1 MTKIFANVIPGDLI
15 TSDLFNQMIAKIEE
29 LDDRVAAI
37 ERTATGTIAGS
48 VQEIAKN
55 TSIIGARVYAVS
67 GNVTYS
73 STPTDNL
80 GNYSITNLLPGIY
93 RVWAESEGFSRS
105 NIETISVSSAATST
119 VNFVL
124 TSSVNMVEVP
134 DVQGVALSQALETI
148 RSSGLTAGFLMD
160 VDSNI
165 IDSTDQSSASLIVI
179 NQSLSPGEPVPV
191 GTVINLFMAVN
202 ATESLP
208 PIILDIKP
216 NVGVPKA
223 EVEIIG
229 IGFGSEKNK
238 VTFSKVEA
246 TEITAWTGDSIRV
259 KVPEGAVTG
268 TVDVQIITI
277 DGVKSNTFNF
287 TVKRDECTSGCTTSC
302 TASCTIGCTSGCTSS
317 CTASCVA
324 VCTSACVS
332 SCTTTRILCVNKCE
346 LSAVTTCGLKEA
358 VVCSKEIISKNISIP
373 TPSSSIVNLQQNPG
387 NFYEYAGETLVNNT
401 DIAIKKSDTVMIGDK
416 DNRVE
421 GTIQKADV
429 RIEGKEGE
437 ISKAIITS
445 GTRNVEIKT
454 QSGDEIKG
462 NAISSAAI
470 GVAPK
475 ATVIS
480 IKDTK
485 GKAWGGTI
493 VTTEGQYETGIGITI
508 EPGKEAT
515 IQVGDKLITGKVT
528 EKVVISTK
536 DIDPGNVGINRL
548 SP

>member
-1 MTKIFANVIPGDLI
+1 MTKIFANVAPGDLI

-48 VQEIAKN
+48 VKEIAK
-55 TSIIGARVYAVS
+55 SMPIIGARIYAVS

-93 RVWAESEGFSRS
+93 RVWAESEDFSRS
-105 NIETISVSSAATST
+105 NIETISVSSASTST

-165 IDSTDQSSASLIVI
+165 IDSTDSSSSSLIVI

-216 NVGVPKA
+216 NVDVPKA

-229 IGFGSEKNK
+229 VGFGSKKNK

-246 TEITAWTGDSIRV
+246 TEITAWTGDSVRV

-277 DGVKSNTFNF
+277 DGLKSNTFNF
-287 TVKRDECTSGCTTSC
+287 TVKREECTSGCTTSC

-317 CTASCVA
+317 CTASCTVA
-324 VCTSACVS
+324 CTSACIF
-332 SCTTTRILCVNKCE
+332 SCTTARIAACLRDI
-346 LSAVTTCGLKEA
+346 S
-358 VVCSKEIISKNISIP
+358 VCSKELILKNISIP
-373 TPSSSIVNLQQNPG
+373 TSSSRIVNLQQNQG
-387 NFYEYAGETLVNNT
+387 NFYEDAGETLVNNT

-421 GTIQKADV
+421 GTIKKADV

-480 IKDTK
+480 IKDSK

-493 VTTEGQYETGIGITI
+493 VTTEGQYETSIGITI

-536 DIDPGNVGINRL
+536 DIDLGNVGINRL

>member
-1 MTKIFANVIPGDLI
+1 MTKIFANVAPGDLI
-15 TSDLFNQMIAKIEE
+15 TSALFNQMIAKIEE

-48 VQEIAKN
+48 VKEIAK
-55 TSIIGARVYAVS
+55 SMPIIGARIYAVS
-67 GNVTYS
+67 GNATYS

-93 RVWAESEGFSRS
+93 RVWAESEDFSRS

-165 IDSTDQSSASLIVI
+165 IDSTDPSSASLIVI

-216 NVGVPKA
+216 NVGEPTA
-223 EVEIIG
+223 EIEIIG

-246 TEITAWTGDSIRV
+246 TEITAWTGDSIIV
-259 KVPEGAVTG
+259 KVPKGAVTG

-287 TVKRDECTSGCTTSC
+287 TVKSEECTSGCTTSC

-317 CTASCVA
+317 CTVSCTA
-324 VCTSACVS
+324 ACTSARIS
-332 SCTTTRILCVNKCE
+332 SCTTTRILCADKCE
-346 LSAVTTCGLKEA
+346 LSAITACLREIG
-358 VVCSKEIISKNISIP
+358 VCSKEIILKNISIP
-373 TPSSSIVNLQQNPG
+373 TSSSRIVNLQQNSG
-387 NFYEYAGETLVNNT
+387 NSYEYAGNTLVNNT
-401 DIAIKKSDTVMIGDK
+401 DIAIKKTDTVMIGDK
-416 DNRVE
+416 NNRVE

-429 RIEGKEGE
+429 RIEGNEGE

-480 IKDTK
+480 IKDAK

-536 DIDPGNVGINRL
+536 DIDLGNVGINRL

>member
-1 MTKIFANVIPGDLI
+1 MTKIFANVAPGDLI

-48 VQEIAKN
+48 VKEIAK
-55 TSIIGARVYAVS
+55 SMPIIGARIYAVS
-67 GNVTYS
+67 GNATYS

-93 RVWAESEGFSRS
+93 RVWAESEDFSRS

-165 IDSTDQSSASLIVI
+165 IDSTDPSSASLIVI

-216 NVGVPKA
+216 NVGEPTA
-223 EVEIIG
+223 EIEIIG

-246 TEITAWTGDSIRV
+246 TEITAWTGDSIIV
-259 KVPEGAVTG
+259 KVPKGAVTG

-287 TVKRDECTSGCTTSC
+287 TVKSEECTSGCTTSC

-317 CTASCVA
+317 CTVSCTA
-324 VCTSACVS
+324 ACTSARIS
-332 SCTTTRILCVNKCE
+332 SCTTTRILCADKCE
-346 LSAVTTCGLKEA
+346 LSAITACLREIG
-358 VVCSKEIISKNISIP
+358 VCSKEIILKNISIP
-373 TPSSSIVNLQQNPG
+373 TSSSRIVNLQQNSG
-387 NFYEYAGETLVNNT
+387 NSYEYAGETLVNNT
-401 DIAIKKSDTVMIGDK
+401 DIAIKKTDTVMIGDK
-416 DNRVE
+416 NNRVE

-429 RIEGKEGE
+429 RIEGNEGE

-480 IKDTK
+480 IKDAK

-536 DIDPGNVGINRL
+536 DIDLGNVGINRL

>member
-1 MTKIFANVIPGDLI
+1 MTKIFANVAPGDLI

-48 VQEIAKN
+48 VKEIAKN
-55 TSIIGARVYAVS
+55 MPIIGARVYAVS
-67 GNVTYS
+67 GNATYS

-93 RVWAESEGFSRS
+93 RVWAESEDFSRS

-165 IDSTDQSSASLIVI
+165 IDSTDPSSSSLIVI

-216 NVGVPKA
+216 NVDVPKA

-246 TEITAWTGDSIRV
+246 TDITAWTGDSIRV

-287 TVKRDECTSGCTTSC
+287 TVKCEECKSGCTTSC

-317 CTASCVA
+317 CTVSCTA
-324 VCTSACVS
+324 ACTSTRIS
-332 SCTTTRILCVNKCE
+332 SCTTTRILCVDKCE
-346 LSAVTTCGLKEA
+346 LSAITACLRDIS
-358 VVCSKEIISKNISIP
+358 VCSKEIILKNIFIP
-373 TPSSSIVNLQQNPG
+373 TSSSSVVNLQQNPG
-387 NFYEYAGETLVNNT
+387 NSYEYAGETLVNNT

-416 DNRVE
+416 GNRVE
-421 GTIQKADV
+421 GTITKADV

-480 IKDTK
+480 IKDAK

-536 DIDPGNVGINRL
+536 DIDLGNVGINRL

>member
-1 MTKIFANVIPGDLI
+1 MTKIFANVAPGDLI

-48 VQEIAKN
+48 VKEIAK
-55 TSIIGARVYAVS
+55 SMPIIGARIYAVS
-67 GNVTYS
+67 GNATYS

-93 RVWAESEGFSRS
+93 RVWAESEDFSRS
-105 NIETISVSSAATST
+105 NIETISVSSASTST

-165 IDSTDQSSASLIVI
+165 IDSTDPSSASLIVI

-216 NVGVPKA
+216 NVGEPTA
-223 EVEIIG
+223 EIEIIG

-246 TEITAWTGDSIRV
+246 TEITAWTGDSIIV
-259 KVPEGAVTG
+259 KVPKGAVTG

-287 TVKRDECTSGCTTSC
+287 TVKSEECTSGCTTSC

-317 CTASCVA
+317 CTVSCTA
-324 VCTSACVS
+324 ACTSARIS
-332 SCTTTRILCVNKCE
+332 SCTTTRILCADKCE
-346 LSAVTTCGLKEA
+346 LSAITACLRDIS
-358 VVCSKEIISKNISIP
+358 VCSKEIILKNISIP
-373 TPSSSIVNLQQNPG
+373 TSSSRIVNLQQNSG
-387 NFYEYAGETLVNNT
+387 NSYEYAGETLVNNT
-401 DIAIKKSDTVMIGDK
+401 DIAIKKTDTVMIGDK
-416 DNRVE
+416 NNRVE

-429 RIEGKEGE
+429 RIEGNEGE

-454 QSGDEIKG
+454 QSGDEVKG

-480 IKDTK
+480 IKDAK

-493 VTTEGQYETGIGITI
+493 VTTEGQYEAGIGITI

-536 DIDPGNVGINRL
+536 DIDLGNVGINRL

>member
-1 MTKIFANVIPGDLI
+1 MTKIFANVAPGDLI

-48 VQEIAKN
+48 VKEIAK
-55 TSIIGARVYAVS
+55 SMPIIGARIYAVS
-67 GNVTYS
+67 GNATYS

-93 RVWAESEGFSRS
+93 RVWAESEDFSRS
-105 NIETISVSSAATST
+105 NIETISVSSASTST

-165 IDSTDQSSASLIVI
+165 IDSTDPSSASLIVI

-216 NVGVPKA
+216 NVGEPTA
-223 EVEIIG
+223 EIEIIG

-246 TEITAWTGDSIRV
+246 TEITAWTGDSIIV
-259 KVPEGAVTG
+259 KVPKGAVTG

-287 TVKRDECTSGCTTSC
+287 TVKSEECTSGCTTSC

-317 CTASCVA
+317 CTVSCTA
-324 VCTSACVS
+324 ACTSACIS
-332 SCTTTRILCVNKCE
+332 SCTTTRILCADKCE
-346 LSAVTTCGLKEA
+346 LSAITACLRDIS
-358 VVCSKEIISKNISIP
+358 VCSKEIILKNISIP
-373 TPSSSIVNLQQNPG
+373 TSSSRIVNLQQNPG
-387 NFYEYAGETLVNNT
+387 NSYEYAGDTLVNNT
-401 DIAIKKSDTVMIGDK
+401 DIAIKKTDTVMIGDK
-416 DNRVE
+416 NNRVE

-429 RIEGKEGE
+429 RIEGNEGE

-480 IKDTK
+480 IKDAK

-493 VTTEGQYETGIGITI
+493 VTTEGQYEASIGITI

-536 DIDPGNVGINRL
+536 DIDLGNVGINRL

>member
-1 MTKIFANVIPGDLI
+1 MTKIFANVAPGDLI

-48 VQEIAKN
+48 VKEIAK
-55 TSIIGARVYAVS
+55 SMPIIGARIYAVS
-67 GNVTYS
+67 GNATYS

-93 RVWAESEGFSRS
+93 RVWAESEDFSRS
-105 NIETISVSSAATST
+105 NIETISVSSASTST

-165 IDSTDQSSASLIVI
+165 IDSTDPSSASLIVI

-216 NVGVPKA
+216 NVGEPTA
-223 EVEIIG
+223 EIEIIG

-246 TEITAWTGDSIRV
+246 TEITAWTGDSIIV
-259 KVPEGAVTG
+259 KVPKGAVTG

-287 TVKRDECTSGCTTSC
+287 TVKSEECTSGCTTSC

-317 CTASCVA
+317 CTVSCTA
-324 VCTSACVS
+324 ACTSARIS
-332 SCTTTRILCVNKCE
+332 SCTTTRILCADKCE
-346 LSAVTTCGLKEA
+346 LSAITACLRDIS
-358 VVCSKEIISKNISIP
+358 VCSKEIILKNISIP
-373 TPSSSIVNLQQNPG
+373 TSSSRIVNLQQNSG
-387 NFYEYAGETLVNNT
+387 NSYEYAGETLVNNT
-401 DIAIKKSDTVMIGDK
+401 DIAIKKTDTVMIGDK
-416 DNRVE
+416 NNRVE

-429 RIEGKEGE
+429 RIEGNEGE

-445 GTRNVEIKT
+445 GTKNVEIKT

-480 IKDTK
+480 IKDAK

-493 VTTEGQYETGIGITI
+493 VTTEGQYEAGIGIII

-536 DIDPGNVGINRL
+536 DIDLGNVGINRL

>member
-1 MTKIFANVIPGDLI
+1 MTKIFANVAPGDLI

-48 VQEIAKN
+48 VKEIAK
-55 TSIIGARVYAVS
+55 SMPIIGARIYAVS
-67 GNVTYS
+67 GNATYS

-93 RVWAESEGFSRS
+93 RVWAESEDFSRS

-165 IDSTDQSSASLIVI
+165 IDSTDPSSASLIVI

-216 NVGVPKA
+216 NVGEPTA
-223 EVEIIG
+223 EIEIIG

-246 TEITAWTGDSIRV
+246 TEITAWTGDSIIV
-259 KVPEGAVTG
+259 KVPKGAVTG

-287 TVKRDECTSGCTTSC
+287 TVKSEECTSGCTTSC

-317 CTASCVA
+317 CTVSCTA
-324 VCTSACVS
+324 ACTSARIS
-332 SCTTTRILCVNKCE
+332 SCTTTRILCADKCE
-346 LSAVTTCGLKEA
+346 LSAITACLREIG
-358 VVCSKEIISKNISIP
+358 VCSKEIILKNISIP
-373 TPSSSIVNLQQNPG
+373 TSSSRIVNLQQNSG
-387 NFYEYAGETLVNNT
+387 NSYEYAGNTLVNNT
-401 DIAIKKSDTVMIGDK
+401 DIAIKKTDTVMIGDK
-416 DNRVE
+416 NNRVE

-429 RIEGKEGE
+429 RIEGNEGE

-480 IKDTK
+480 IKDAK

-536 DIDPGNVGINRL
+536 DIDLGNVGINRL